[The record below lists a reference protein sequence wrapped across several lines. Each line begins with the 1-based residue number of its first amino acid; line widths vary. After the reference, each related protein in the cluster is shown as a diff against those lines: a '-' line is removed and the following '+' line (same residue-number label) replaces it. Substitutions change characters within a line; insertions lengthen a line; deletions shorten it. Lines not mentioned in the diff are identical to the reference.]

1 MSVSNC
7 AVRGRVAHKS
17 CTHSFK
23 KSRRHNLASALA
35 SHDASSSSRSASSKQ
50 PAVVQMDRRAFS
62 IMLSSVPLSISSLVT
77 PAAAFAKTPS
87 GFTVK
92 KDLQDGYEFLYPFGW
107 TEVEVQGQDTVY
119 KDVIEP
125 LESVSV
131 NVIPTQTER
140 LSDIGSPEDVGKQL
154 LSKVLTSPS
163 QSPKLVGA
171 GVRQDKDG
179 NDYYT
184 IEYLTK
190 APNYIR
196 HGLTV
201 IAIKNGKF
209 FICNTGSNEKRWD
222 AMKDKLKVVVN
233 SFTLVPAL
241 SGAVGATIPTF

>member
-1 MSVSNC
+1 MVS
-7 AVRGRVAHKS
+7 
-17 CTHSFK
+17 
-23 KSRRHNLASALA
+23 
-35 SHDASSSSRSASSKQ
+35 
-50 PAVVQMDRRAFS
+50 MDRRTMS